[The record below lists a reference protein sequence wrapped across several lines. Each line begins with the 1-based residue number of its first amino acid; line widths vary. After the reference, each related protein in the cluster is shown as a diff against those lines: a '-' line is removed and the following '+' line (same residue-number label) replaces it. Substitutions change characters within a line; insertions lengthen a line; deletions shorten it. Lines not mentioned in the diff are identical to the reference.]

1 MTPGRGNIEG
11 NQCAPSQLVHSVSSS
26 LYVHSSLIASNS
38 HLEPMMSSSPA
49 LDPEVL
55 QPCLNLH
62 EVERLLDKYRPII
75 RYDYGTAGFR
85 YLANVLDPVMV
96 RVAVLA
102 TRLASSNSQQ
112 HRSVGVMITA
122 SHNTEEYNGVKLAD
136 SSGGMMPSSG
146 EEMAVL
152 YANVTADDMLD
163 FIKQHFSSSD
173 VTPSNAVV
181 HIGCDTRES
190 SPSLVSLLI
199 RTVRKMGGTVI
210 NHGVVT
216 TPQLHHCVLHDNYDW
231 NCAQRTISPSFVPR
245 APNVRG
251 YYELLASSYMS
262 LIETRSDWETSSALR
277 SLVVDC
283 ACGVG
288 FPHLQALQQRITS
301 LNLVCANEPGSGPLN
316 EGCGSEHVQKTQDLP
331 KWYDLVD
338 DPVPSLGYCASFDG
352 DADRIVFFTS
362 EADGSFSLL
371 DGDKIACLCCAFL
384 QAQLDSLR
392 GITQNLPKLGV
403 VQTAYANGA
412 STAYLKEV
420 MGEDRVKIAKT
431 GVKHVH
437 KVAHEEFDI
446 GVYFESN
453 GHGTILFGHRFYD
466 FLEETREAASKG
478 PSDTGSAALAWK
490 RLSVLPSLVNQA
502 VGDAISDLLLVDA
515 ILFLQGMSM
524 PDWIGL
530 YTDLPSRQ
538 VKVQVKDRTVI
549 TTNDNETKCLT
560 PPGVQ
565 PELDVAMQ
573 RYSGRAFVRPSG
585 TEDVVR
591 VYAEAPTQEGADALA
606 SEAVDIVRRLCGGS
620 GSPPVSKM

>member
-1 MTPGRGNIEG
+1 
-11 NQCAPSQLVHSVSSS
+11 
-26 LYVHSSLIASNS
+26 
-38 HLEPMMSSSPA
+38 MMSSTPA

-55 QPCLNLH
+55 PPCLNLH
-62 EVERLLDKYRPII
+62 EVQRLLDKYPPII

-85 YLANVLDPVMV
+85 HLANVLDPVMV
-96 RVAVLA
+96 RVAVVA
-102 TRLASSNSQQ
+102 TRLASSELP

-122 SHNTEEYNGVKLAD
+122 SHNTAEYNGVKLAD
-136 SSGGMMPSSG
+136 SSGGMMPSAS
-146 EEMAVL
+146 EEMAIR
-152 YANVTADDMLD
+152 YANVAAEDVLS
-163 FIKQHFSSSD
+163 FVKQHFSSSG
-173 VTPSNAVV
+173 VTPSKAVV

-190 SPSLVSLLI
+190 SPSLASLLI

-231 NCAQRTISPSFVPR
+231 NCAQRIISPSFVAR

-251 YYELLASSYMS
+251 YYELVASSYLS
-262 LIETRSDWETSSALR
+262 LINTSNDRDASPGPR

-288 FPHLQALQQRITS
+288 FPHLQALQQRLTS
-301 LNLVCANEPGSGPLN
+301 LNLVCANAPGSGPLN

-338 DPVPSLGYCASFDG
+338 HPLPSLRYCASLDG

-362 EADGSFSLL
+362 EDDTPFALL

-384 QAQLDSLR
+384 QAQLDSLE
-392 GITQNLPKLGV
+392 GITQSLPKLGV

-412 STAYLKEV
+412 STAYLKDV

-453 GHGTILFGHRFYD
+453 GHGTILFGHVFYE
-466 FLEETREAASKG
+466 FLEQTRETACKNRG
-478 PSDTGSAALAWK
+478 EAALAWK
-490 RLSVLPSLVNQA
+490 RLSLLPSLVNQA

-515 ILFLQGMSM
+515 ILFLQDM
-524 PDWIGL
+524 PMQDWIGL

-549 TTNDNETKCLT
+549 TTNFNETKCLT
-560 PPGVQ
+560 PTGVQ
-565 PELDVAMQ
+565 PELDVAMTT
-573 RYSGRAFVRPSG
+573 YSGRAFVRPSG

-591 VYAEAPTQEGADALA
+591 VYAEAPTQGAADALA
-606 SEAVDIVRRLCGGS
+606 SEAVAIVRRLSGGS
-620 GSPPVSKM
+620 VSPPVSKM